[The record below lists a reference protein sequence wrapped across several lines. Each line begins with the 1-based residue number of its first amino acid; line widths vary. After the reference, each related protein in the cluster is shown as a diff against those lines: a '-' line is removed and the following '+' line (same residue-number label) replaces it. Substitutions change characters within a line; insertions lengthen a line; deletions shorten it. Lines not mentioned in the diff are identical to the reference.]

1 MVQRLPADT
10 SPRCSMISILHY
22 CDSCV
27 IIKKLILTHYYSLN
41 SMLSGDL
48 LSLSANVLFLSQEAR
63 QDQTLHRDA
72 LMVSLNFASIADL
85 ALVTHCFLS
94 GFRNEVL
101 KLPHVE
107 FWNSEMSSLFI
118 LWGGASVP
126 TLSSTRSSGR
136 NPLESLVGLGTK
148 TFRKGGW

>member
-1 MVQRLPADT
+1 
-10 SPRCSMISILHY
+10 
-22 CDSCV
+22 
-27 IIKKLILTHYYSLN
+27 
-41 SMLSGDL
+41 MLSGDL

-118 LWGGASVP
+118 L
-126 TLSSTRSSGR
+126 
-136 NPLESLVGLGTK
+136 
-148 TFRKGGW
+148 